1 MMKTF
6 VRNNIFSSSR
16 DFINDL
22 IFREKT
28 NDKLSKTFHKLITIK
43 TYYEAHI
50 IGFHNTQVLLIQL

>member
-43 TYYEAHI
+43 TYYEANI